1 MTLYYFEDTLL
12 ASLEAVDLSRLLEV
26 IEQLAPDTEPLFS
39 DKIRILP
46 SWEYIFRALHDP
58 GHRNVVTGTNTSL
71 LGREQG
77 AKHHGP
83 HPSYE
88 IFPLTTGNIFTAHMV
103 NQCDKSFF
111 LT

>member
-46 SWEYIFRALHDP
+46 SWEYIFRALHDGDVP
-58 GHRNVVTGTNTSL
+58 ESVKSDGWL
-71 LGREQG
+71 
-77 AKHHGP
+77 
-83 HPSYE
+83 E
-88 IFPLTTGNIFTAHMV
+88 I
-103 NQCDKSFF
+103 C
-111 LT
+111 